1 MDYLIEF
8 KIYFSEPLTPLT
20 SSAVIYT
27 EDIINGESLEEVV
40 HSFAQNLIKNS
51 KDDFKKANS
60 LWQKVSMKVKMPPSL
75 PAPQLSSSSSSSSPP
90 PREFRIKVRV
100 R

>member
-1 MDYLIEF
+1 MSDTNTDY
-8 KIYFSEPLTPLT
+8 
-20 SSAVIYT
+20 
-27 EDIINGESLEEVV
+27 IINGESLEKVV

-51 KDDFKKANS
+51 KPGALYLLAASWWEEYNKKSVDSDDFKKANS

-75 PAPQLSSSSSSSSPP
+75 PAPQLSSSSSPPP

>member
-27 EDIINGESLEEVV
+27 EDIINGESLEKVV

-75 PAPQLSSSSSSSSPP
+75 PAPQLSSSSSPPP